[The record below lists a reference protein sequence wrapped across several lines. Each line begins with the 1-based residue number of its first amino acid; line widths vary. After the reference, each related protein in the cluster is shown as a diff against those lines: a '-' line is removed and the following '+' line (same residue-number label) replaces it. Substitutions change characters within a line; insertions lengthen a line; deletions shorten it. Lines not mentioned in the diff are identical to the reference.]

1 MRTLALLFML
11 SFAGCNAGDEPA
23 SDTSEETD
31 TDTNSNTD
39 TDSDT
44 DTDTD
49 TDPANASILSAYYGL
64 DELPPAVAVLCGA
77 EGVGED
83 GMPVI
88 FSVQLDDDSVSPE
101 LFAVETAAG
110 NAVTP
115 VCATL
120 QPAAEPLELRTVL
133 LAGPFGTPD
142 AQPRAVEVVGQ
153 LQDLGGQTL
162 QGLRT
167 EIITPLEAGPSLV
180 LAQRFDPA
188 TVGLAG
194 ECPTDTI
201 QVVQM
206 TWEGG
211 VSGPAGSALG
221 ESQRMAVSVTLDD
234 GSEVTPTA
242 LADDDPDNIVHACL
256 DTSRAPQSISVAAGF
271 FYDPGDDPNPSTSIA
286 VVSGD

>member
-11 SFAGCNAGDEPA
+11 SFAGCNAEDEPA
-23 SDTSEETD
+23 SDTNEETD
-31 TDTNSNTD
+31 TDTDSD

-44 DTDTD
+44 DTD
-49 TDPANASILSAYYGL
+49 PADASILSAYYGL
-64 DELPPAVAVLCGA
+64 DELPAAIALLCGP
-77 EGVGED
+77 EGFGQD

-101 LFAVETAAG
+101 VFAVETAAG
-110 NAVTP
+110 DAVTP

-133 LAGPFGTPD
+133 LAGAFGTPD
-142 AQPRAVEVVGQ
+142 AQPRAVEVVGT
-153 LQDLGGQTL
+153 LQDLGGRAL

-167 EIITPLEAGPSLV
+167 DTITPLEAGPSLV
-180 LAQRFDPA
+180 LAQRYDPA

-194 ECPTDTI
+194 ECPPDTI

-211 VSGPAGSALG
+211 VSGREGSALD
-221 ESQRMAVSVTLDD
+221 ESHRTAVSVTLDD

-271 FYDPGDDPNPSTSIA
+271 FYDPGDDPNPSTSIE
-286 VVSGD
+286 VVNGD

>member
-11 SFAGCNAGDEPA
+11 SFAGCTAEDEPA
-23 SDTSEETD
+23 SDTSDEAD
-31 TDTNSNTD
+31 TDTHSDAGTD
-39 TDSDT
+39 SETDADSDT
-44 DTDTD
+44 V
-49 TDPANASILSAYYGL
+49 PADASILSAYYGL
-64 DELPPAVAVLCGA
+64 DELPAAVALLCGA
-77 EGVGED
+77 EGVGQD
-83 GMPVI
+83 GMPVV

-101 LFAVETAAG
+101 VFAVETAAG
-110 NAVTP
+110 DIVTP

-120 QPAAEPLELRTVL
+120 RPAVEPLELRTVL
-133 LAGPFGTPD
+133 LAGDFGTPD
-142 AQPRAVEVVGQ
+142 AQPRAVEVVGA
-153 LQDLGGQTL
+153 LQDLGGRAL

-167 EIITPLEAGPSLV
+167 DTITPLEAGPSLV

-211 VSGPAGSALG
+211 VSGPEGSALH
-221 ESQRMAVSVTLDD
+221 EPQRTAVSVTLDD

-256 DTSRAPQSISVAAGF
+256 DTSRVPQSISVAAGF
-271 FYDPGDDPNPSTSIA
+271 FYDPGDDPNPSTSIE
-286 VVSGD
+286 VVHGD